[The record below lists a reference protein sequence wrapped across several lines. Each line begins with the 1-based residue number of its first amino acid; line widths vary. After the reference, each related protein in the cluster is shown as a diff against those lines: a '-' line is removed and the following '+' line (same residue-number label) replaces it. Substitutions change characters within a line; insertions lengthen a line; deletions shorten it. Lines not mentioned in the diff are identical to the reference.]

1 MPDLQLYKHF
11 PHNTRTSRLSLCLLH
26 GGALQTLPTG
36 SGQRLQLSCK
46 KCGSGRMLLA
56 EKRRTRGQ
64 DSMQGRTQA
73 HTVALRVSPMCETE
87 RTARHFRGCI
97 GAAHTQV
104 YTLRAKS

>member
-1 MPDLQLYKHF
+1 
-11 PHNTRTSRLSLCLLH
+11 
-26 GGALQTLPTG
+26 
-36 SGQRLQLSCK
+36 
-46 KCGSGRMLLA
+46 
-56 EKRRTRGQ
+56 
-64 DSMQGRTQA
+64 MQGRTQA